1 VRKVENAVKSVS
13 GDGRAPSIVLEAL
26 QQDQSV
32 AAQELLALAP
42 QAKLR
47 SGAVRSV
54 SAFPNARILVV
65 EEGFVILRGTDP
77 APGRGV
83 VICHGGA
90 GTFLPFIA
98 PSHDIVALVDSRV
111 TVITVDIYEQLL
123 ELPGAAQALL
133 RGIEATVRQKQRTI
147 LALASSHH
155 VDRLREKLLQLAEDH
170 GRVGRDGVVLKLPV
184 THELLAEMI
193 GSTRETVT
201 RAVDALEQ
209 DGFLRRQGRGY
220 VLRVSPGALE
230 RQK

>member
-1 VRKVENAVKSVS
+1 MRKVENAVKSVS

-201 RAVDALEQ
+201 RAVDALER
-209 DGFLRRQGRGY
+209 DGFLRRQGREY

>member
-209 DGFLRRQGRGY
+209 DGFLRRQGREY

>member
-1 VRKVENAVKSVS
+1 MRKVENAVKSVS

-32 AAQELLALAP
+32 AAHELLALAP

-65 EEGFVILRGTDP
+65 EEGFVILRATDP
-77 APGRGV
+77 ASGRGA

-98 PSHDIVALVDSRV
+98 PSQDIVALVDSRV
-111 TVITVDIYEQLL
+111 TVITVDIHEQLL

>member
-1 VRKVENAVKSVS
+1 MRKVENAVKSVS

-65 EEGFVILRGTDP
+65 EEGFVILRGIDP
-77 APGRGV
+77 ASGRGV

-201 RAVDALEQ
+201 RAVDALER
-209 DGFLRRQGRGY
+209 DGFLRRQGREY